1 MVAGHLFFPSVGRI
15 EIADGSTLFEEPC
28 VEVAM
33 RFLVQFK
40 RFRRGVPEVIGTV
53 PIAAADGAAALALA
67 QSPAGMRRWPART
80 DALRVM
86 DDGGRTLLEWTVP
99 VASTQPVTYPRV
111 PVPTQPAGDK
121 PRAAPPPLAEQSKE
135 SPSTLTQDGH
145 HFAVGQAVSYAED
158 GQPEVWKGGYEIVR
172 LDDPRGEPRY
182 AIRSAD
188 QSYDRIVHE
197 HELREDLGAR
207 ARGR

>member
-1 MVAGHLFFPSVGRI
+1 MK
-15 EIADGSTLFEEPC
+15 
-28 VEVAM
+28 EVAM

-40 RFRRGVPEVIGTV
+40 RFRRGVPEVIGTLPV
-53 PIAAADGAAALALA
+53 AVADGAAALAFARSL
-67 QSPAGMRRWPART
+67 AGMRCWPART

-86 DDGGRTLLEWTVP
+86 DEGGRTLLDWTVP
-99 VASTQPVTYPRV
+99 VATAQPVTDAITPMRAKPIGDTPR
-111 PVPTQPAGDK
+111 P
-121 PRAAPPPLAEQSKE
+121 APPITTERSEE
-135 SPSTLTQDGH
+135 SPSSPTPHGH
-145 HFAVGQAVSYAED
+145 LFAVGQAVSYAED

-172 LDDPRGEPRY
+172 LDDPRDEPRY

-207 ARGR
+207 VRGR

>member
-1 MVAGHLFFPSVGRI
+1 M
-15 EIADGSTLFEEPC
+15 T
-28 VEVAM
+28 
-33 RFLVQFK
+33 FLVQFK
-40 RFRRGVPEVIGTV
+40 RYRRGVLEVIGTQPV
-53 PIAAADGAAALALA
+53 VAADGAAALAFV

-86 DDGGRTLLEWTVP
+86 DDGGRTLLDWTVP
-99 VASTQPVTYPRV
+99 VAIVQPVTNSPR
-111 PVPTQPAGDK
+111 PVPAKTTG
-121 PRAAPPPLAEQSKE
+121 KE
-135 SPSTLTQDGH
+135 SRPVPLMAAEHLEERPSAPAPLGQH
-145 HFAVGQAVSYAED
+145 RFAVGQAVSYAED
-158 GQPEVWKGGYEIVR
+158 GRHEVWKGGYEIVR
-172 LDDPRGEPRY
+172 LDDPRGEPQY

>member
-1 MVAGHLFFPSVGRI
+1 
-15 EIADGSTLFEEPC
+15 
-28 VEVAM
+28 M

-40 RFRRGVPEVIGTV
+40 RFRRGVPEVIGTL

-67 QSPAGMRRWPART
+67 QSLAGRRRWPTRT

-86 DDGGRTLLEWTVP
+86 DEGGRTLLDWTVP
-99 VASTQPVTYPRV
+99 VAAAQPVTYVPASAPAKPSGDVPR
-111 PVPTQPAGDK
+111 
-121 PRAAPPPLAEQSKE
+121 RAPPRMAGHSDE
-135 SPSTLTQDGH
+135 SRSTPTSGEHL
-145 HFAVGQAVSYAED
+145 FAVGQAVSYAED
-158 GQPEVWKGGYEIVR
+158 GQPETWKGGYEIVR
-172 LDDPRGEPRY
+172 LDDPHREPQY